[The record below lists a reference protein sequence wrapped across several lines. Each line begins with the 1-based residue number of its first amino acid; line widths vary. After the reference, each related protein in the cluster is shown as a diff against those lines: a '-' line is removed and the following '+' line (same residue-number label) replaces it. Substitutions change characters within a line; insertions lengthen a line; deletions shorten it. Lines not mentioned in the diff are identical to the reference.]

1 MLTKQESVFV
11 SISRVLAM
19 LMIVACHILQAYD
32 NNWAYVFNDGV
43 QMFFLLSGFLY
54 GRKDDIKYRNFLLS
68 RLKKVYFP
76 YLIYFAI
83 TVLCLT
89 LFSKVQISWNQ
100 IVVYVL
106 NLQGFV
112 GKPIEGLNHLWFLSV
127 LMLCYVLTPVIKKLL
142 RKKFWVTVLG
152 LLIIAI
158 VEYLLLQKKY
168 ALFTW
173 VALYVL
179 GIIIGEKEIKYA
191 KWVGLLSVCATVL
204 IFSALSGIDAL
215 NQSAYSHISV
225 WLHVSLSLSILT
237 IFYFVLTKL
246 LTDQCKVPRIFGW
259 LDKYSY
265 EIYLVYH
272 LFILGSC
279 SMLFVFN
286 NKLISIVLVIV
297 CTMVSAVLIKLL
309 SKILIK

>member
-1 MLTKQESVFV
+1 MLTEQESIFV
-11 SISRVLAM
+11 SVSRVIAM
-19 LMIVACHILQAYD
+19 LMIVVCHILQAYD
-32 NNWAYVFNDGV
+32 NNWAYVFNVGV

-54 GRKDDIKYRNFLLS
+54 GRKDEINCKNFLMS

-76 YLIYFAI
+76 YLIYFTIA
-83 TVLCLT
+83 VLCLI
-89 LFSKVQISWNQ
+89 LFSLVQISWNQ
-100 IVVYVL
+100 MVVYIL

-127 LMLCYVLTPVIKKLL
+127 LMLCYILTPVIKKLL
-142 RKKFWVTVLG
+142 RKKCWVTVLG

-158 VEYLLLQKKY
+158 IEYLLLQKKY
-168 ALFTW
+168 AMFTW
-173 VALYVL
+173 VALYLL

-191 KWVGLLSVCATVL
+191 KCVGLLSVCVTVL
-204 IFSALSGIDAL
+204 IISLLPGIDAL
-215 NQSAYSHISV
+215 SQSEYSHISV
-225 WLHVSLSLSILT
+225 WFHVSLSLSILT
-237 IFYFVLTKL
+237 IFYFALTKFWA
-246 LTDQCKVPRIFGW
+246 DECKVPRILDW

-265 EIYLVYH
+265 EIYLVHH

-286 NKLISIVLVIV
+286 NKLISIILVIV
-297 CTMVSAVLIKLL
+297 CTLVSAALLKLL